1 MFIMLFGVMPCG
13 MIPIS
18 VMPQPQTHNSF
29 EFGRELSREELIDR
43 TDELARVERAL
54 SGGGKLFLIGPRR
67 FGKTSLLAAAASEL
81 RARNVRVLRFN
92 IEAFSTKD
100 ADFGGFVNQNSML
113 VKTSHSKPLNAM
125 RAAATTTSSLRLA
138 PDCECVV

>member
-1 MFIMLFGVMPCG
+1 MPCG
-13 MIPIS
+13 MILFS
-18 VMPQPQTHNSF
+18 VMPQPQTHNPF

-81 RARNVRVLRFN
+81 RA
-92 IEAFSTKD
+92 K
-100 ADFGGFVNQNSML
+100 
-113 VKTSHSKPLNAM
+113 
-125 RAAATTTSSLRLA
+125 RARLA
-138 PDCECVV
+138 LQYRGVFHKRYKFRWGC